1 MFKLKS
7 EEAERGQG
15 FSRKGGRGR
24 EELAHWRSRWGL
36 GDQSLASMPRWSAR
50 AVWVLNAVKPLRDS
64 RVLVL
69 WLLWIRQWIRR
80 VKSASRS
87 PVRRWAVVREK

>member
-1 MFKLKS
+1 MRKLREGRAFEKRW
-7 EEAERGQG
+7 ERE
-15 FSRKGGRGR
+15 GGNWLIGG
-24 EELAHWRSRWGL
+24 AGWGL

-69 WLLWIRQWIRR
+69 LWLLWIRQWIRR
-80 VKSASRS
+80 VKSASREPS
-87 PVRRWAVVREK
+87 